1 MTSMVSSRYYEL
13 SELENMSFSGSEY
26 MLSDLITNLLNS
38 LETEVVAQNAIE
50 TAANSTVR
58 QTPDFTKKMFD
69 TNNNNNNKPFD
80 KKRHG
85 SGYQTNTIVCRN
97 VRGQTSNVDWERD
110 KTSSEPIFKITK
122 METKEGVEKRIN
134 EIRVALNKISK
145 KNYEA
150 QKTAIIQH
158 IDSFYENESNAETRV
173 ADIGKI
179 SQYIFDIASSNK
191 FFSELYAELYR
202 ELIGKYDIFGT
213 ILTDF
218 VNHFSENIQ
227 HIHYVNSDKDYDGY
241 CNYVKMNDNRKATST
256 FIVNLMKNGILPNQT
271 VMQIIRFFMSQ
282 IVKYIDEPDCINEVE
297 EITENL
303 FIFVSQSQGELSKL
317 DEWTSDF
324 VPKIQSIAKMKVSEH
339 KSISNRVIFKYMDI
353 VDSLN
358 GQNKK

>member
-1 MTSMVSSRYYEL
+1 MVSPRYYEL
-13 SELENMSFSGSEY
+13 GVLETMSLGGSEY
-26 MLSDLITNLLNS
+26 MLSEQIETLLKT
-38 LETEVVAQNAIE
+38 LETEVVNQNAIE
-50 TAANSTVR
+50 MANMNTLRPNVDLSKKY
-58 QTPDFTKKMFD
+58 PD
-69 TNNNNNNKPFD
+69 NNNNKSFD

-85 SGYQTNTIVCRN
+85 SGYQPITIVRRN
-97 VRGQTSNVDWERD
+97 GRSQSSDMDWERD
-110 KTSSEPIFKITK
+110 KDKNTQSTFKITK

-134 EIRVALNKISK
+134 EIRAALNKISK
-145 KNYEA
+145 KNYDV
-150 QKTAIIQH
+150 QKTAIIQN
-158 IDSFYENESNAETRV
+158 IDSFYENESNIETRV
-173 ADIGKI
+173 EDIGKI

-218 VNHFSENIQ
+218 VNNFNENIQ
-227 HIHYVNSDKDYDGY
+227 HIQYVNSDKDYDGY

-282 IVKYIDEPDCINEVE
+282 IVNYIDEPDRINEVE

-303 FIFVSQSQGELSKL
+303 FIFVSQSQAELSKL
-317 DEWTSDF
+317 DEWTSEF
-324 VPKIQSIAKMKVSEH
+324 VPKIGSIAKMKVSEH